1 MPVTQWLIIFRA
13 GLGPAAA
20 QAMGQRHRAEY
31 LDMECCFVTLMLR
44 VCDLPACMCC
54 ATEGC
59 TCLKGNVNS
68 PWKGSSSIIN

>member
-44 VCDLPACMCC
+44 VCDLPTCMY
-54 ATEGC
+54 
-59 TCLKGNVNS
+59 TCVAQQKDVHA
-68 PWKGSSSIIN
+68 